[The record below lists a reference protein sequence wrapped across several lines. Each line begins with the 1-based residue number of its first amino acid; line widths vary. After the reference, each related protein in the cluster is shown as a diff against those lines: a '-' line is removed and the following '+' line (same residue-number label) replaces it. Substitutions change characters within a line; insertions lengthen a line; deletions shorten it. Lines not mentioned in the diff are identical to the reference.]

1 MLVLN
6 KENMTMTYQCFEV
19 DIDSYVA
26 HVKFCRPDK
35 RNSMIPEFWNELPRL
50 IDELDSTGEVRAVV
64 LSSTGPHF
72 TAGMDLS
79 VFANSQEQG
88 APSVSPLERSAR
100 FYETVKRL
108 QQSFTCLASA
118 RVPVLAAIQGGC
130 IGAGVD
136 LATACDMRYATKDAF
151 FTIQETNIAMTAD
164 VGTFPRLC
172 KLIPDGIVRELA
184 YTGRGMPADEA
195 YRWGLVNQVYDSS
208 EAMIAGVLEVARVI
222 ASKAP
227 MTIYGCKKMIQY
239 SQDHTVA
246 DTLDYVG
253 LWNSSFFN
261 KAEIMESMRSQKEK
275 RSADFTALPD
285 KKLAHEDTDLTQI
298 E

>member
-1 MLVLN
+1 MA
-6 KENMTMTYQCFEV
+6 YHCFEV
-19 DIDSYVA
+19 EITSHVA

-35 RNSMIPEFWNELPRL
+35 RNSMTPDFWNELPQL
-50 IDELDSTGEVRAVV
+50 IDKLDSSGEVRVIV

-79 VFANSQEQG
+79 VFAG
-88 APSVSPLERSAR
+88 ALEDSIKANKLPVRAAK
-100 FYETVKRL
+100 FYDTVKRL
-108 QQSFTCLASA
+108 QNTFSCLAHA

-136 LATACDMRYATKDAF
+136 LATACDMRYASKDAF

-164 VGTFPRLC
+164 VGTFPRLS
-172 KLIPDGIVRELA
+172 KIIPDGIVRELA
-184 YTGRGMPADEA
+184 YTGRGMPAEEA
-195 YRWGLVNQVYDSS
+195 LRWGLVNAVYDTHEEML
-208 EAMIAGVLEVARVI
+208 EAVMNIANVI

-239 SQDHTVA
+239 SQDHSVA

-253 LWNSSFFN
+253 VWNASFFN
-261 KAEIMESMRSQKEK
+261 KAEIMESMKAKQEK
-275 RSADFTALPD
+275 REPNYTALPA
-285 KKLAHEDTDLTQI
+285 KALADENTDLTQI

>member
-1 MLVLN
+1 
-6 KENMTMTYQCFEV
+6 MTYQCFNVEV
-19 DIDSYVA
+19 ASHVA
-26 HVKFCRPDK
+26 HVTFCRPEK
-35 RNSMIPEFWNELPRL
+35 RNSMTAEFWNELPRL
-50 IDELDSTGEVRAVV
+50 IDELDSSGDVRVIV

-79 VFANSQEQG
+79 VFASSSKDALTNPQI
-88 APSVSPLERSAR
+88 RSAR

-108 QQSFTCLASA
+108 QQTFSCLAQA

-136 LATACDMRYATKDAF
+136 LATACDMRYATQDAF

-164 VGTFPRLC
+164 VGTFPRLSH
-172 KLIPDGIVRELA
+172 LIPDGIVRELA
-184 YTGRGMPADEA
+184 YTGRGMSAEEA
-195 YRWGLVNQVYDSS
+195 LQWGLVNHVYESCDDML
-208 EAMIAGVLEVARVI
+208 EGVMTVANAIAE
-222 ASKAP
+222 KAP

-253 LWNSSFFN
+253 VWNASFFS
-261 KAEIMESMRSQKEK
+261 KAEIMESMHSKQEK
-275 RSADFTALPD
+275 RQPEYTALPA
-285 KKLAHEDTDLTQI
+285 KALAHEDTDLSQI

>member
-1 MLVLN
+1 MA
-6 KENMTMTYQCFEV
+6 YHCFEV
-19 DIDSYVA
+19 EINSYVA

-35 RNSMIPEFWNELPRL
+35 RNSMTPEFWNELPRL
-50 IDELDSTGEVRAVV
+50 IDKLDSSGDVRVIV

-79 VFANSQEQG
+79 VFAG
-88 APSVSPLERSAR
+88 ASEESVNASNLQVRAAK
-100 FYETVKRL
+100 FYDTVKRL
-108 QQSFTCLASA
+108 QNTFSCLAQA

-136 LATACDMRYATKDAF
+136 LATACDMRYASKDAF

-164 VGTFPRLC
+164 VGTFPRLGE
-172 KLIPDGIVRELA
+172 LIPDGIVRELA
-184 YTGRGMPADEA
+184 YTGRSMPAEEA
-195 YRWGLVNQVYDSS
+195 HRWGLLNAVYDSH
-208 EAMIAGVLEVARVI
+208 EDMLEGVMNIANAI
-222 ASKAP
+222 AAKAP

-253 LWNSSFFN
+253 IWNASFFN
-261 KAEIMESMRSQKEK
+261 KAEIMESMKAKQEK
-275 RSADFTALPD
+275 REPNYNALPA
-285 KKLAHEDTDLTQI
+285 KALAHEDTDLSQI

>member
-1 MLVLN
+1 MA
-6 KENMTMTYQCFEV
+6 YHCFEV
-19 DIDSYVA
+19 EIASHVA

-35 RNSMIPEFWNELPRL
+35 RNSMTPEFWNELPRL
-50 IDELDSTGEVRAVV
+50 IDELDSTGEVRVIV

-79 VFANSQEQG
+79 VFAG
-88 APSVSPLERSAR
+88 ALSDSIPVNNLPIRAAK
-100 FYETVKRL
+100 FYDTVKRL
-108 QQSFTCLASA
+108 QSTFSCLSQA

-136 LATACDMRYATKDAF
+136 LATACDMRYASKDAF

-164 VGTFPRLC
+164 VGTFPRLG

-184 YTGRGMPADEA
+184 YTGRGMPAEEA
-195 YRWGLVNQVYDSS
+195 YRWGLVNAVYDTHQDML
-208 EAMIAGVLEVARVI
+208 EGVMNIAQVVAT
-222 ASKAP
+222 KAP

-253 LWNSSFFN
+253 VWNASFFN
-261 KAEIMESMRSQKEK
+261 KAEIMESMNAKQEK
-275 RSADFTALPD
+275 REPNYVALPARA
-285 KKLAHEDTDLTQI
+285 LADEDTDLTQI

>member
-1 MLVLN
+1 MA
-6 KENMTMTYQCFEV
+6 YHCFEV
-19 DIDSYVA
+19 DITSYVA

-35 RNSMIPEFWNELPRL
+35 RNSMTPEFWNELPRL
-50 IDELDSTGEVRAVV
+50 IDKLDSSGEVRVIV

-79 VFANSQEQG
+79 VFAE
-88 APSVSPLERSAR
+88 ASAHSIDANNPQVR
-100 FYETVKRL
+100 AAKFYETVKRL
-108 QQSFTCLASA
+108 QHSFTCLAQA

-136 LATACDMRYATKDAF
+136 LATACDMRYASKDAF

-164 VGTFPRLC
+164 VGTFPRLSQ
-172 KLIPDGIVRELA
+172 LIPDGIVRELA

-195 YRWGLVNQVYDSS
+195 HRWGLVNTVYDSH
-208 EAMIAGVLEVARVI
+208 EEMLEGIMHIANAI
-222 ASKAP
+222 AAKAP
-227 MTIYGCKKMIQY
+227 MTIFGCKKMIQY
-239 SQDHTVA
+239 AQDHTVA

-253 LWNSSFFN
+253 IWNASFFN
-261 KAEIMESMRSQKEK
+261 KAEIMESMKAKQERRAPKYN
-275 RSADFTALPD
+275 ALPP
-285 KKLAHEDTDLTQI
+285 KALADEDTDLTQI

>member
-1 MLVLN
+1 MA
-6 KENMTMTYQCFEV
+6 YHCFEV
-19 DIDSYVA
+19 DITSYVA

-35 RNSMIPEFWNELPRL
+35 RNSMTPEFWNELPRL
-50 IDELDSTGEVRAVV
+50 IDKLDSSGEVRVIV

-79 VFANSQEQG
+79 VFAEASANSIDANNPQVR
-88 APSVSPLERSAR
+88 AAK

-108 QQSFTCLASA
+108 QHSFTCLAQA

-136 LATACDMRYATKDAF
+136 LATACDMRYASKDAF

-164 VGTFPRLC
+164 VGTFPRLSQ
-172 KLIPDGIVRELA
+172 LIPDGIVRELA

-195 YRWGLVNQVYDSS
+195 HRWGLVNTVYDSH
-208 EAMIAGVLEVARVI
+208 EEMLEGIMHIANAI
-222 ASKAP
+222 AAKAP
-227 MTIYGCKKMIQY
+227 MTIFGCKKMIQY
-239 SQDHTVA
+239 AQDHTVA

-253 LWNSSFFN
+253 IWNASFFN
-261 KAEIMESMRSQKEK
+261 KAEIMESMKAKQERRAPKYN
-275 RSADFTALPD
+275 ALPP
-285 KKLAHEDTDLTQI
+285 KALADEDTDLTQI